1 MRHRSSILV
10 GRDPELA
17 AVTAVLDSARAGRG
31 GAVFLVGESG
41 MGKSRLAAAVAES
54 AYSAGMSL
62 MRGRASAID
71 PMAPFRPLTE
81 ALLSLLRSVD
91 VQPTALGP
99 YGPVLGRLL
108 PGWGDGGS
116 REGDSLVILAEAV
129 LRLTGLVGRER
140 GCLMVLD
147 DLQHADA
154 ETLAVL
160 EYLIDNLDLQPTMLL
175 GAIRD
180 EPCPALRIARA
191 AAQRGQCVLIELN
204 RLDRAGLAALAA
216 SCLDVAGVPPA
227 VADLLWAGSG
237 GNPFMIEEL
246 VAGMVEGGLLSTSG
260 GTVRIAEQLPATLP
274 TTVSRALAQRVEAL
288 SRQARELLTVA
299 AVLGQ
304 RFPLAVVQRVT
315 GLPDRELLSL
325 LHGDLAAQLVAPD
338 ETTADWY
345 AFHHQLSRE
354 AVLAQVDKSARAELA
369 AALAEAVEQVHPGL
383 PEAWCQV
390 AATLRK
396 ASGQHGAA
404 GRLYTEVGRRAL
416 AQGAAGSAVALLDQA
431 WELLRHEDAASRATA
446 LELLVNALAEAGEVE
461 RALDSVA
468 ILDQVGGLDP
478 RRRAQLHTRLGW
490 AAAVAGRSA
499 DGITQVEAA
508 RALLGPDPAAED
520 TAPID
525 VVAAHLALDI
535 PGPGQLATAERL
547 GRQAAEVAES
557 VPLPVVA
564 CQAWQLLGAITRHRD
579 PEEGTACLERARA
592 VAVRHQ
598 LPIWEIH
605 TLIRLGND
613 DALRTGALDRLE
625 HARELASAAGAITA
639 RYQAEASIALH
650 SILRGDFDAARILI
664 DGVLPA
670 TTRLKLLETTQYTLL
685 LRAVLAGHQGRR
697 KELAEALAEFRDWHG
712 DPALHAPR
720 IHGLAGS
727 FCALLEEDRPRALA
741 ELARALDGEDTERSV
756 FHLSG
761 RHGLHLLLTV
771 LCGQTD
777 RTAYDELAANPAG
790 GLRWD
795 RQFACFARAVLLGRE
810 GKATEAAEAV
820 AEALRVG
827 EPYAM
832 SRHLGLR
839 LVGEEA
845 LAAGWGEPVEWLRT
859 AEAYFHR
866 LDGASVAGACRA
878 LLRRAG
884 VRVAQHREGAG
895 GIPPGLRSVGVTV
908 REFEVLRLLI
918 GRLGNR
924 EIAERLHLSP
934 RTVERHV
941 SNLITKTGL
950 PNRIALSEYA
960 ADLS

>member
-1 MRHRSSILV
+1 MRHRSSILI
-10 GRDPELA
+10 GRDTELQAVMAVLA
-17 AVTAVLDSARAGRG
+17 AARAGRG

-41 MGKSRLAAAVAES
+41 MGKSRLAAAIAES

-81 ALLSLLRSVD
+81 ALLSLLRSED
-91 VQPTALGP
+91 VQPAALGP

-129 LRLTGLVGRER
+129 LRLTGLVGRDR
-140 GCLMVLD
+140 GCLLALD

-160 EYLIDNLDLQPTMLL
+160 EYLIDNLDLQPTLLL

-180 EPCPALRIARA
+180 EPCAALRIARA

-204 RLDRAGLAALAA
+204 QLDRAGLAALAA
-216 SCLDVAGVPPA
+216 SCLDVAAVPPA
-227 VADLLWAGSG
+227 VTDLLWAGSG

-246 VAGMVEGGLLSTSG
+246 VASMAEGGLITATG
-260 GTVRIAEQLPATLP
+260 GVVSIAEELPATLP

-288 SRQARELLTVA
+288 SPQARDLLTVA

-304 RFPLAVVQRVT
+304 RFPLTVVQRVT
-315 GLPDRELLSL
+315 GLSDRELLSL

-354 AVLAQVDKSARAELA
+354 AVLAQIDKSARAELA
-369 AALAEAVEQVHPGL
+369 ATLADAVEQVHPGL
-383 PEAWCQV
+383 PDAWCQV
-390 AATLRK
+390 AATLRR
-396 ASGQHGAA
+396 AAGQHGAA
-404 GRLYTEVGRRAL
+404 GRLYTEVGKRAL

-431 WELLRHEDAASRATA
+431 WELLRHDEAASRANA
-446 LELLVNALAEAGEVE
+446 LELLVHALAEAGEVE

-478 RRRAQLHTRLGW
+478 RRRAHLHTRLGW

-499 DGITQVEAA
+499 DGIVQVEAA

-535 PGPGQLATAERL
+535 PGPNLLATAERL
-547 GRQAAEVAES
+547 GRQAAEAAET

-579 PEEGTACLERARA
+579 PEEATACLERARS

-605 TLIRLGND
+605 ALIRLGND

-625 HARELASAAGAITA
+625 HTRELASAAGAITA

-650 SILRGDFDAARILI
+650 SILRGEFDTARTLI

-670 TTRLKLLETTQYTLL
+670 TTRLKLLETTQYVLL

-697 KELAEALAEFRDWHG
+697 RELDEALAEFRAWHG

-727 FCALLEEDRPRALA
+727 FCALLEEDRPRALV
-741 ELARALDGEDTERSV
+741 ELARALDGEDGESSV

-771 LCGQTD
+771 LCGQTG
-777 RTAYDELAANPAG
+777 RAAYEELAANPAG

-810 GKATEAAEAV
+810 GRGEEAAEAV
-820 AEALRVG
+820 FEALRVG
-827 EPYAM
+827 QPYEM

-845 LAAGWGEPVEWLRT
+845 LRAGWGEPVDWLRT
-859 AEAYFHR
+859 AESYFHR
-866 LDGASVAGACRA
+866 LEGSSVAGACRA
-878 LLRRAG
+878 LLRKAG
-884 VRVAQHREGAG
+884 VRVSQHREGAG

-908 REFEVLRLLI
+908 REFEVLRLLV

-960 ADLS
+960 ADLD